1 MFPAE
6 SFLSPVVLRVPRHE
20 AGKLS
25 SGEAVEWPRFLG
37 LEDERIW
44 ICIYT
49 RMYIIFN
56 IYIIWHVF
64 IIYTYLYIVCIHSLG
79 CFLFLGMFFCVH
91 QMGILKFLS
100 VGCRF
105 LDSNR
110 LVENDISQIA
120 IENGHLVR
128 ECSHE
133 IAGDFFHSLL
143 YVYQRVLY
151 NRCGVKF
158 SVIPSP

>member
-1 MFPAE
+1 
-6 SFLSPVVLRVPRHE
+6 
-20 AGKLS
+20 
-25 SGEAVEWPRFLG
+25 
-37 LEDERIW
+37 
-44 ICIYT
+44 
-49 RMYIIFN
+49 
-56 IYIIWHVF
+56 
-64 IIYTYLYIVCIHSLG
+64 
-79 CFLFLGMFFCVH
+79 
-91 QMGILKFLS
+91 MGILKFLS